1 MKTRKKLI
9 ALGLMLC
16 MLLSCAACGGPSDS
30 RQDSPQNSQ
39 PNTSQNT
46 QTPAPKDDAPSGN
59 TGDLS
64 RIVVIAQ
71 SLDITSLDPHGHN
84 DVQSGDVTRML
95 YDNLVRL
102 DTNNEF
108 VPMLAESWTY
118 LDANT
123 VEIKLKPN
131 VPFHDGHV
139 LNAEDVKF
147 SLEREMQSGFSSHL
161 LTMITNIDVVDDLTL
176 KLTVTDDSA
185 ALMSSLS
192 HLCSAIVPK
201 EYTEKLEAEG
211 KTLSEFP
218 CGTGPYYYDYWR
230 VGSECQILRFA
241 DYYDEDYKAKNEGLL
256 FKYIAEANS
265 RVIAL
270 ETGEV
275 DIVLQV
281 PSTSVSS
288 LEANSDIK
296 LLRYDST
303 DLHYISPNCSKA
315 PFDNELL
322 RQAVAHCIDR
332 DAIIQVQCS
341 GNAKP
346 NYATI
351 GLAAIGYSDPAVK
364 YEYSIEK
371 AKEKLAEAGYSDG
384 FTFTLSVL
392 GENNS
397 RAAQVVQASCAQAGI
412 TVNIEILEN
421 SAMVAKCGGAESE
434 AGLGWW
440 VANAEPDN
448 TYSPW
453 FSRSLIGAGGYNW
466 SSYDSDEIETLM
478 AQALRVS
485 APAERQAFYSQINDF
500 VSEHAIVWPLYSED
514 GMVATR
520 ANVDGIVLYS
530 IVAHLYQGITIAE

>member
-1 MKTRKKLI
+1 MKIRKKLVI
-9 ALGLMLC
+9 LALTLAMA
-16 MLLSCAACGGPSDS
+16 LSCVACGSDG
-30 RQDSPQNSQ
+30 NSQ
-39 PNTSQNT
+39 NISHDSGQNEPDT
-46 QTPAPKDDAPSGN
+46 TTDDG
-59 TGDLS
+59 LS

-71 SLDITSLDPHGHN
+71 NLDITSLDPHGHN

-108 VPMLAESWTY
+108 VPMLAESWEY
-118 LDANT
+118 LDDNT
-123 VEIKLKPN
+123 VEFKLKPN
-131 VPFHDGHV
+131 VPFHDGHI

-147 SLEREMQSGFSSHL
+147 SLEREMESGFSSHL
-161 LTMITNIDVVDDLTL
+161 LTMITNIEIVDDLTIR
-176 KLTVTDDSA
+176 LTVTDDSA
-185 ALMSSLS
+185 ALLSSLS
-192 HLCSAIVPK
+192 HLCSGIVPK

-211 KTLSEFP
+211 KTLSEYP
-218 CGTGPYYYDYWR
+218 CGTGPYKYDYWR
-230 VGSECQILRFA
+230 VGSECQILRFE
-241 DYYDEDYKAKNEGLL
+241 DYYDEEYAAKNEGLR
-256 FKYIAEANS
+256 FVYIAEANS

-275 DIVLQV
+275 DVVLQV
-281 PSTSVSS
+281 PSTAVSN
-288 LEANSDIK
+288 LENNPDIK
-296 LLRYDST
+296 VLRYDST
-303 DLHYISPNCSKA
+303 DLHYITPNCSKP

-332 DAIIQVQCS
+332 DAIIQVQCN

-371 AKEKLAEAGYSDG
+371 AKEKLVEAGYPDG
-384 FTFTLSVL
+384 FEFTLSVL
-392 GENNS
+392 GENNR
-397 RAAQVVQASCAQAGI
+397 RAAEVFQASCAQSGI

-421 SAMVAKCGGAESE
+421 SAMVAKCGGAEHD

-466 SSYDSDEIETLM
+466 SAYDGPEIEELM
-478 AQALRVS
+478 SQALKTS
-485 APAERQAFYSQINDF
+485 DPAERQSYYSQINDF

-514 GMVATR
+514 GIVATR

>member
-1 MKTRKKLI
+1 MKTRKKLFV
-9 ALGLMLC
+9 LGLTLC
-16 MLLSCAACGGPSDS
+16 MLLSCVACGGGDQQAGQ
-30 RQDSPQNSQ
+30 QDNQ
-39 PNTSQNT
+39 QNT
-46 QTPAPKDDAPSGN
+46 QQSAQTPSSDPSSSN
-59 TGDLS
+59 GDGLS
-64 RIVVIAQ
+64 RIVVLAQ

-118 LDANT
+118 LDNNT

-131 VPFHDGHV
+131 VPFHDGHI

-161 LTMITNIDVVDDLTL
+161 LTMITNIEIVDLTL

-211 KTLSEFP
+211 KTLSEYP
-218 CGTGPYYYDYWR
+218 CGTGPYRYDYWR
-230 VGSECQILRFA
+230 VGSECQILRFD
-241 DYYDEDYKAKNEGLL
+241 DYYDEAYKAKNEGLL

-281 PSTSVSS
+281 PSTAVSN
-288 LEANSDIK
+288 LESNSDIK

-303 DLHYISPNCSKA
+303 DLHYITPNCSKA

-341 GNAKP
+341 GNAKA

-371 AKEKLAEAGYSDG
+371 AKEKLAEAGYPDG

-421 SAMVAKCGGAESE
+421 SAMVAKCGGAESD

-466 SSYDSDEIETLM
+466 CSYDGPEIEDLM

-485 APAERQAFYSQINDF
+485 DPAERQAFYSQINDF
-500 VSEHAIVWPLYSED
+500 VSEHAIVWPMYSED

>member
-1 MKTRKKLI
+1 MKKLL
-9 ALGLMLC
+9 ALALVLVMVHSL
-16 MLLSCAACGGPSDS
+16 AACSD
-30 RQDSPQNSQ
+30 RQESAGTSNS
-39 PNTSQNT
+39 NETAES
-46 QTPAPKDDAPSGN
+46 QTPADTAQTPSDASTAAN
-59 TGDLS
+59 GDLS
-64 RIVVIAQ
+64 RIVVIAE

-95 YDNLVRL
+95 YDNLVQL

-108 VPMLAESWTY
+108 VPMLAESWEYT
-118 LDANT
+118 DKNT
-123 VEIKLKPN
+123 VVIKLKAN
-131 VPFHDGHV
+131 VPFHDGHI

-147 SLEREMQSGFSSHL
+147 SLEREMKSGFSSHL
-161 LTMITNIDVVDDLTL
+161 LTMIKDIEIVDDLTL
-176 KLTVTDDSA
+176 KLSVTDDSA

-192 HLCSAIVPK
+192 HLCSGIVPK

-218 CGTGPYYYDYWR
+218 CGTGPYRYDYWN
-230 VGSECQILRFA
+230 VGSECQILRFD
-241 DYYDEDYKAKNEGLL
+241 DYYDQEHAAKNAGLK
-256 FKYIAEANS
+256 FVYIAEANS

-270 ETGEV
+270 ETGTV
-275 DIVLQV
+275 DVVLQV

-288 LEANSDIK
+288 IESNSDLK

-303 DLHYISPNCSKA
+303 DLHYLALNCSKA

-322 RQAVAHCIDR
+322 RRAVAYCINR
-332 DAIIQVQCS
+332 DAIIQVACN

-346 NYATI
+346 NFATI

-364 YEYSIEK
+364 YEYNIEK
-371 AKEKLAEAGYSDG
+371 AKEALAEAGYPDG
-384 FTFTLSVL
+384 FEFTISCYQ
-392 GENNS
+392 GEAFS
-397 RAAQVVQASCAQAGI
+397 KAAQVIQASCKEAGI
-412 TVNIEILEN
+412 TVNIEPMEN
-421 SAMVAKCGGAESE
+421 SALVAKCGGNEHE

-453 FSRSLIGAGGYNW
+453 FSTDLIGKGGYNW
-466 SSYDSDEIETLM
+466 NSYSGPEIEELM
-478 AQALRVS
+478 QKALLTS
-485 APAERQAFYSQINDF
+485 DAAERQSYYSQINDF
-500 VSEHAIVWPLYSED
+500 VSEHSIILPLYSED